1 MMFKEDHNVEIIDVS
16 NEAKVEIGCLNQNAR
31 CLYFN
36 YDAEVFK
43 VQ

>member
-1 MMFKEDHNVEIIDVS
+1 MMFKDEHNVEIVDVS
-16 NEAKVEIGCLNQNAR
+16 NSTEMAAGCQDPSAR